1 MFMADLKHRRAAAN
15 AQNLSKRYSP
25 KGNVG
30 KFRFVWKHG
39 GTSAKELGSVDLVFD
54 GNNKD
59 LERL

>member
-1 MFMADLKHRRAAAN
+1 MD
-15 AQNLSKRYSP
+15 
-25 KGNVG
+25 
-30 KFRFVWKHG
+30 